1 MSAVE
6 ISQDDLGIINLF
18 ASICGVIPTDM
29 VKEGKNYV
37 FLVEPMFLGKAIG
50 KEGVNIKRLRGRLG
64 GNVMIA
70 KDASN
75 EDDFLRGFLN
85 NVQIL
90 DVERREAPGQVA
102 LFVTVPDT
110 QRGIAI
116 GKEGLRIK
124 ALKALVKKKFKA
136 DLFLRTRR
144 TF

>member
-1 MSAVE
+1 ME

-37 FLVEPMFLGKAIG
+37 FLVDPMFLGKAIG
-50 KEGVNIKRLRGRLG
+50 KEGVNIKRLRARLG

-70 KDASN
+70 KDAN
-75 EDDFLRGFLN
+75 TEEDFLRGYLN

-90 DVERREAPGQVA
+90 DIERREAPGQIA
-102 LFVTVPDT
+102 LFITVPDV

-116 GKEGLRIK
+116 GKEGMRIK
-124 ALKALVKKKFKA
+124 ALKAIMKRKFKA
-136 DLFLRTRR
+136 DIFLKTRR
-144 TF
+144 TV

>member
-1 MSAVE
+1 ME

-29 VKEGKNYV
+29 VKDGKNYV
-37 FLVEPMFLGKAIG
+37 FLVDPMFLGKAIG
-50 KEGVNIKRLRGRLG
+50 KEGVNIKKLRARLG

-70 KDASN
+70 KDAPTEN
-75 EDDFLRGFLN
+75 DFLRNFLN

-102 LFVTVPDT
+102 LFITIPDV

-116 GKEGLRIK
+116 GKEGIRIK
-124 ALKALVKKKFKA
+124 ALKAIMKRKFGA
-136 DLFLRTRR
+136 DIFLKTRR
-144 TF
+144 TV

>member
-1 MSAVE
+1 VE

-29 VKEGKNYV
+29 VKDGKNYV
-37 FLVEPMFLGKAIG
+37 FLVDPMFLGKAIG
-50 KEGVNIKRLRGRLG
+50 KEGVNIKKLRARLG

-70 KDASN
+70 KDAPTEN
-75 EDDFLRGFLN
+75 DFLRNFLN

-102 LFVTVPDT
+102 LFITIPDV

-116 GKEGLRIK
+116 GKEGIRIK
-124 ALKALVKKKFKA
+124 ALKAIMKRKFGA
-136 DLFLRTRR
+136 DIFLKTRR
-144 TF
+144 TV